1 MYHSPEPISIE
12 LSNCSSRWSSDLES
26 GLLLVERA
34 SVSGRVVGLRL
45 AMPSRR
51 AAEEGTSSPLSSE
64 IGEKGTRG
72 PVTGCEGVCLCV
84 CVVVSTI
91 IRGYYNIMYMYM

>member
-12 LSNCSSRWSSDLES
+12 LSNCSSCWSSDLES
-26 GLLLVERA
+26 GLLLVERV

-45 AMPSRR
+45 AMPSWR
-51 AAEEGTSSPLSSE
+51 AAEEGTPSSPLSSE

-72 PVTGCEGVCLCV
+72 PITGCRGVQV
-84 CVVVSTI
+84 CVVCMHGSTCA
-91 IRGYYNIMYMYM
+91 